1 MKIHSSLV
9 VLLLLIVVL
18 QLAACA
24 RTPPARFY
32 SLSSLDDSTHRNAA
46 TDHARKVIAIGPVA
60 LAKYLEHPAIT
71 TRSGATTLKRSELD
85 RWGGPLG
92 DEITRVLVENMAA
105 LVSAEGALV
114 LPWLESSDV
123 DYRLQLH
130 ITRFDGPLEGPVTFN
145 AAWMIFAG
153 NRNELAASGEISIA
167 EPVEAPNYAAFSE
180 AMSRALAELSRRV
193 AAEID
198 AVHDAA
204 DMPVA
209 TRKSGHDDGNATRF
223 CWGCW
228 MHKRRGGLKPP
239 LLFRV

>member
-32 SLSSLDDSTHRNAA
+32 SLSSLDESTHRNAA
-46 TDHARKVIAIGPVA
+46 TDRSRKVIAIGPVA

-114 LPWLESSDV
+114 LPWLESSDA

-209 TRKSGHDDGNATRF
+209 TRKSGHDDGNAT
-223 CWGCW
+223 
-228 MHKRRGGLKPP
+228 
-239 LLFRV
+239 

>member
-85 RWGGPLG
+85 RWGGALG

-209 TRKSGHDDGNATRF
+209 TRKSGHDDGNAT
-223 CWGCW
+223 
-228 MHKRRGGLKPP
+228 
-239 LLFRV
+239 